1 MHNSIGSSM
10 DLSGH
15 TCSIQYVLVYIF
27 NQNQIF
33 LTTATNRKNM
43 ASSSPKSDCLWK
55 INKILLRAHAICIPA
70 RQPPDEI
77 YFPWEWR
84 LIVII
89 FCIFHVFI
97 QKSATL
103 QRLES
108 DSEANIEETLVI
120 NTNSKW
126 EKFPVLELKAWSD
139 YIQIDPNR
147 DFRGRIFD
155 AFHNCAFSFFSAF
168 R

>member
-1 MHNSIGSSM
+1 MHNFIGSSM

-33 LTTATNRKNM
+33 LTTATNRKKYGLIKSEIRLSMKNQQNTFASTCHMHTSQTAPRRNLFPMRM
-43 ASSSPKSDCLWK
+43 ASH
-55 INKILLRAHAICIPA
+55 RH
-70 RQPPDEI
+70 
-77 YFPWEWR
+77 
-84 LIVII
+84 II

-103 QRLES
+103 QRLE
-108 DSEANIEETLVI
+108 SEANIEETLVI

>member
-1 MHNSIGSSM
+1 MPYAYQPDSPQTKSISHENG
-10 DLSGH
+10 
-15 TCSIQYVLVYIF
+15 V
-27 NQNQIF
+27 
-33 LTTATNRKNM
+33 
-43 ASSSPKSDCLWK
+43 SSSFFTYSYKKAP
-55 INKILLRAHAICIPA
+55 
-70 RQPPDEI
+70 
-77 YFPWEWR
+77 
-84 LIVII
+84 
-89 FCIFHVFI
+89 
-97 QKSATL
+97 

>member
-1 MHNSIGSSM
+1 M

-15 TCSIQYVLVYIF
+15 TCSIQYELVYIF

-55 INKILLRAHAICIPA
+55 INKILLQAHAICIPA

-77 YFPWEWR
+77 YFPWEKR

-89 FCIFHVFI
+89 FLHFSWIHTK
-97 QKSATL
+97 KSHTTET
-103 QRLES
+103 RLES
-108 DSEANIEETLVI
+108 DSEADIEETLVI
-120 NTNSKW
+120 KTNSKW

-139 YIQIDPNR
+139 YIQIDSNR

-155 AFHNCAFSFFSAF
+155 AFHNYAFSSFPAF